1 MRIYTNDP
9 YIKRRAKIGQY
20 VSWAGLAV
28 LALGLFITI
37 RTSPGVFMRFSNDP
51 PAPGA

>member
-1 MRIYTNDP
+1 MRIYTNDK
-9 YIKRRAKIGQY
+9 YIKRRAKVGQY

-37 RTSPGVFMRFSNDP
+37 RTSPGRS
-51 PAPGA
+51 ALLQRSHR